1 MAPVT
6 PPAGSDAPLI
16 LALDFDGVL
25 CEGAREYFE
34 SSRRT
39 CARVW
44 PDEPLAPDPLIAPFR
59 ELRAVIETGWEMP
72 VLLRAM
78 TGGVPPA
85 RIAGDWA
92 ATREG
97 LVGRDGR
104 PRAAL
109 VETLKRTLDE
119 VRREWI
125 AADRREWLARHD
137 AYLGREELARVVRE
151 PAATVIVT
159 TKEGEF
165 AREILAGWGIEVAG
179 IQGKESGSHKCEN
192 LRQLRAGH
200 AAAHGGVP
208 PRLWFVE
215 DRLETLRCVTTHPDL
230 EAIELFL
237 ATWGYNTA
245 ETRAATRQDPR
256 VRPLT
261 LDQFRAGIASWH

>member
-1 MAPVT
+1 MTSSAR
-6 PPAGSDAPLI
+6 PAAPLI

-34 SSRRT
+34 TSRRT
-39 CARVW
+39 CAHTW
-44 PDEPLAPDPLIAPFR
+44 PDGKDAADDLIPTFR

-78 TGGVPPA
+78 VDGVPRA
-85 RIAGDWA
+85 RIADEWP
-92 ATREG
+92 ATRDA
-97 LVGRDGR
+97 LVDRDGR
-104 PRAAL
+104 SRAA
-109 VETLKRTLDE
+109 VIETLKNTVDQ

-125 AADRREWLARHD
+125 AADRAGWLAKHD
-137 AYLGREELARVVRE
+137 LYVGRDELRRVVGE

-165 AREILAGWGIEVAG
+165 AREILAGWGVEVAG

-192 LRQLRAGH
+192 LRQLIAAH
-200 AAAHGGVP
+200 AAAHGAA

-230 EAIELFL
+230 AGVGLFL

-245 ETRAATRQDPR
+245 TTRAAVHDDPR
-256 VRPLT
+256 IRPLA
-261 LDQFRAGIASWH
+261 LAEFRAGLSAWRA

>member
-1 MAPVT
+1 MIPSDR
-6 PPAGSDAPLI
+6 PDAPLI

-34 SSRRT
+34 TSRRT

-44 PDEPLAPDPLIAPFR
+44 PDQAHAADDLIPAFR
-59 ELRAVIETGWEMP
+59 ELRAVIETGWEMQ

-78 TGGVPPA
+78 VDGVPRT
-85 RIAGDWA
+85 RIADEWP
-92 ATREG
+92 ATRDA

-104 PRAAL
+104 SRAA
-109 VETLKRTLDE
+109 VIETLKNTVDQ

-125 AADRREWLARHD
+125 AADRAGWLGKHD
-137 AYLGREELARVVRE
+137 LYVGRDELRRVVGE

-165 AREILAGWGIEVAG
+165 AREILAGWGVEVTG

-192 LRQLRAGH
+192 LRQLI
-200 AAAHGGVP
+200 AAHASAHGAP

-230 EAIELFL
+230 AGVELFL

-245 ETRAATRQDPR
+245 TTREAVRDDPR
-256 VRPLT
+256 IRPLA
-261 LDQFRAGIASWH
+261 LDQFRAGLSTWQA